1 MLKLLQENGA
11 AVTALFTVVLA
22 FSTIGLAYLTGM
34 LAVETRRLRRAGTE
48 PELVAYLLPDRRH
61 KTIVNFEI
69 ANIGQGAAREIQF
82 RFIADAEDFVRHEVR
97 LAAEDKARRIAV
109 LPQGERLSTLFAQ
122 GFELFKDTPLKP
134 FTVAVRHRASK
145 KEELFHLDVS
155 DFKGLITVGV
165 PADHE
170 MAEALKKMERTLDN
184 WSSGFKRLKVESI
197 STAEEEERRRK
208 MYEEMRQ
215 EHNEGDG
222 KNARE

>member
-1 MLKLLQENGA
+1 MLTILQENGD

-22 FSTIGLAYLTGM
+22 FSTIVLAFLTGM
-34 LAVETRRLRRAGTE
+34 LAVETRRLRRASTE

-69 ANIGQGAAREIQF
+69 ANIGQGAAKDIRF
-82 RFIADAEDFVRHEVR
+82 RFIADPDDFTRHEVR

-109 LPQGERLSTLFAQ
+109 LPQNERLSTLFAQ

-155 DFKGLITVGV
+155 DFKGLVTVGV

-170 MAEALKKMERTLDN
+170 MAEALKKIERTLDS
-184 WSSGFKRLKVESI
+184 WSSGFKRLKVET
-197 STAEEEERRRK
+197 STPAEEEERRRK
-208 MYEEMRQ
+208 TYEAMRGRDS
-215 EHNEGDG
+215 GDTD
-222 KNARE
+222 RPSR